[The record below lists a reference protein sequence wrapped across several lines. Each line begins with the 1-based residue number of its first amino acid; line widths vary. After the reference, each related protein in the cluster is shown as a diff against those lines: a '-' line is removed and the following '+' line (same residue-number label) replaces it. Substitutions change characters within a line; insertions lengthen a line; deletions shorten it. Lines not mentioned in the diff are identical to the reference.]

1 MAGTEG
7 GTPKWVDDGSGSR
20 NGSENVLNDEDATG
34 TQFGWYVASVS
45 SGGTTYY
52 VDSRDYLIDFDL
64 LVDEKLMRQP
74 PESAA
79 AENCSESTCTG
90 SYLYFVD
97 AAGNVE
103 TLLATYPV
111 ASKSGYQGVFP

>member
-1 MAGTEG
+1 VDVGNGTR
-7 GTPKWVDDGSGSR
+7 D
-20 NGSENVLNDEDATG
+20 GSENVLNDEDATG
-34 TQFGWYVASVS
+34 TQFGWYVAAVT

-64 LVDEKLMRQP
+64 LVAEKLMRQP

-79 AENCSESTCTG
+79 TENCSVSTCTG

-97 AAGNVE
+97 SAGNVE